1 MKVFPS
7 ALLLIAGAGVAAA
20 DPKIFFQK
28 GVNFTA
34 EWPGGYGSDGARR
47 MLKALPDYGVN
58 AIALVPYGFT
68 SRKSLRV
75 SFGSRMES
83 DEGIAKVVEFAH
95 SLGVRVLLKPQLWLG
110 GGQYPGDLDFDTA
123 SDRARWFAE
132 YRLFVE
138 HYAQLARQIQADVF
152 CVGVEFAKLVQYE
165 KEWRAIIARARELY
179 SGPLVYAAN
188 CGPEFERLAFWDAL
202 DYIGLNEYCPLPDDL
217 AMDEV
222 VRKVEAVQQ
231 KFRRPVIFTEVGFSS
246 YVAPHREP
254 WAENPRNVALEDQAR
269 CYDAVFRAFYRKPWF
284 RGMYWW
290 KVGTNG
296 DGGPHN
302 GAHTPWDKP
311 AMEVVK
317 KWYRGPA
324 R

>member
-1 MKVFPS
+1 MKVLPS
-7 ALLLIAGAGVAAA
+7 TLLLIAGAGLAAA

-34 EWPGGYGSDGARR
+34 EWPGGYRSDDAQK
-47 MLKALPDYGVN
+47 MLKALTGYGVN

-68 SRKSLRV
+68 SSKSSRV

-83 DEGIAKVVEFAH
+83 DQGIARVAEFAH
-95 SLGVRVLLKPQLWLG
+95 SLGIRVLLKPQLWLG
-110 GGQYPGDLDFDTA
+110 GGQYPGDLDFDTGA
-123 SDRARWFAE
+123 DRARWFAE

-152 CVGVEFAKLVQYE
+152 CVGVEFAKLVRYE

-188 CGPEFERLAFWDAL
+188 CGPEFEKLGFWDAL
-202 DYIGLNEYCPLPDDL
+202 DYIGLNEYYPLPDNL

-222 VRKVEAVQQ
+222 VRKVEVVQRR
-231 KFRRPVIFTEVGFSS
+231 FRRPVIFTEVGFSS
-246 YVAPHREP
+246 YTAPHREP
-254 WAENPRNVALEDQAR
+254 WAESPRDLALQDQAR
-269 CYDAVFRAFYRKPWF
+269 CYDAVLQAFYRKPWF
-284 RGMYWW
+284 HGMYWW

-296 DGGPHN
+296 DGGPRN